1 MTKKE
6 MFAMIATVNADNIE
20 VVNFCNREIALLENR
35 KSGGNSKK
43 TAESE
48 ARMGLVL
55 EALTAIGEK
64 VTVTELIASAENEVN
79 SYTNQRVSALLR
91 KLVEN
96 GKVVKTME
104 KKKAYF
110 EVA

>member
-6 MFAMIATVNADNIE
+6 MFTMIATVNADNAEI
-20 VVNFCNREIALLENR
+20 VDFCNHEITLLESR

-48 ARMGLVL
+48 AREALVL

-64 VTVTELIASAENEVN
+64 VTVTELIASAENEVEE
-79 SYTNQRVSALLR
+79 YTNQRVSAILR
-91 KLVEN
+91 KLVDSK
-96 GKVVKTME
+96 KVVKTIE

>member
-6 MFAMIATVNADNIE
+6 MFANIATLLADNAE
-20 VVNFCNREIALLENR
+20 VVDFCNHEITLLESR

-48 ARMGLVL
+48 AREALVL
-55 EALTAIGEK
+55 EVLTAIGEK
-64 VTVTELIASAENEVN
+64 VTVTELIASAENEVKE
-79 SYTNQRVSALLR
+79 YTNQRVSAILR
-91 KLVEN
+91 KLVDAK
-96 GKVVKTME
+96 KVVKTIE

-110 EVA
+110 EVV